1 MQRQQQQRA
10 TMLPSLKQRSNER
23 LTTTSKSPSTVH
35 LWRLSGQNTR
45 RQQPHLRAR
54 PKQQPKLASL
64 QYLQ

>member
-23 LTTTSKSPSTVH
+23 STTTSKPPSTVR

-45 RQQPHLRAR
+45 RQRPHPRAR
-54 PKQQPKLASL
+54 PKQQPKLVSL